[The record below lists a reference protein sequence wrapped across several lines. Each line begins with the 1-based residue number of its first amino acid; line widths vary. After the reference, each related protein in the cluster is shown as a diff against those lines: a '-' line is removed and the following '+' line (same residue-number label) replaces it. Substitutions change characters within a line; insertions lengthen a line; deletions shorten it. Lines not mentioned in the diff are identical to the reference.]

1 VCDQGLGR
9 RTGRREETLM
19 SLAQFA
25 KSNPD
30 KPAFIGA
37 EIGESLSFGQL
48 NERSIRLS
56 RLLRARLEVGD
67 RVALLLDNGP
77 GYYCASWAARRAG
90 LRFVPINWHLGAE
103 EAAYIAVNSDSRAL
117 IASPRMASLAETL
130 AGRIPGLELL
140 LADGEGFGAFQPL
153 HAAIAA
159 ESADPLD
166 PELEGVFMFY
176 SSGTTGQPKGI
187 LRAMSGKPFGDRIG
201 IEHLMAGLFSFDE
214 TARFYSPAPLYHA
227 APLGW
232 TMGTQNLGGTA
243 VVASRFDA
251 EATLRHIQ
259 EHRVTHAQFV
269 PTHFVRLLQ
278 LPDEVRAKY
287 DVSSLRMVVHSAAP
301 CPVEVKERMMAW
313 WGPIIHE
320 YYGQSEGAGFTAV
333 GPQDWLAHKG
343 TVGRSVGGPILI
355 VDDEGREL
363 PPGETGHIMFEG
375 VDRFEYH
382 KEPGKTADFFDAKGR
397 SKPGDMGWVD
407 ADGYLYLTD
416 RASHMIISGGVNIYP
431 QEIEAVLT
439 LHPSVRDV
447 AVVGVPDLEFGEQ
460 VKAVVEPA
468 EGATADDAMREAL
481 MAYCREHLAGFKCPK
496 TVDFVDELPRLP
508 TGKLLKRELRKRYWP
523 ENRTL

>member
-1 VCDQGLGR
+1 
-9 RTGRREETLM
+9 M
-19 SLAQFA
+19 SLAEFA
-25 KSNPD
+25 KSHPE
-30 KPAFIGA
+30 KPAFIAAETGEALGFGA
-37 EIGESLSFGQL
+37 L
-48 NERSIRLS
+48 NEQSIRLS
-56 RLLRARLEVGD
+56 RVLRSRLGVGD
-67 RVALLLDNGP
+67 RVALLMDNGP
-77 GYYCASWAARRAG
+77 GYYVSAWAARRSG
-90 LRFVPINWHLGAE
+90 LRFVPVNWHLGTE
-103 EAAYIAVNSDSRAL
+103 EAAYIAANSDSRAL
-117 IASPRMASLAETL
+117 IASPRMAALAGALAERL
-130 AGRIPGLELL
+130 PGLELL
-140 LADGEGFGAFQPL
+140 LADGEGFGRFEPMA
-153 HAAIAA
+153 AAIAREPA
-159 ESADPLD
+159 EPLR
-166 PELEGVFMFY
+166 PEVEGAFMFY

-187 LRAMSGKPFGDRIG
+187 LRALSGKAFGDRIG
-201 IEHLMAGLFSFDE
+201 LETLMATLFQFDD

-243 VVASRFDA
+243 VVAERFDA

-259 EHRVTHAQFV
+259 EHRITHAQFV

-278 LPDEVRAKY
+278 LPQSVREAY
-287 DVSSLRMVVHSAAP
+287 DTSSLRMVVHSAAP

-320 YYGQSEGAGFTAV
+320 YYGQSEGAGFTAI

-343 TVGRSVGGPILI
+343 AVGRSVGGAIHI
-355 VDDEGREL
+355 VDDAGRPL
-363 PPGETGHIMFEG
+363 PPGETGHILFEG
-375 VDRFEYH
+375 VERFDYH
-382 KEPGKTADFFDAKGR
+382 KEPAKTAAFFDAAGR

-431 QEIEAVLT
+431 QEVEAVLT
-439 LHPSVRDV
+439 LHPAVRDV
-447 AVVGVPDLEFGEQ
+447 AVIGVPDAEFGEQ
-460 VKAVVEPA
+460 VKAVVEA
-468 EGATADDAMREAL
+468 ADGARTDDALAQAL